1 MLENFGYRQCTVW
14 WRLKAFANVWKRVH
28 VWGDMARKGFGK
40 PSVAA
45 LLLLGVA
52 KPVRAQSVGIA
63 SWSSYEG
70 VTASQD
76 WSTAGA
82 QLTLSGSRGH
92 AGWIAGEVFGRFGA
106 TDVMERIGGVIHP
119 SQRLWLSAEAGSA
132 RRASFSP
139 KKTWQADRSA
149 LDA

>member
-1 MLENFGYRQCTVW
+1 MLENFGNRQCMVW
-14 WRLKAFANVWKRVH
+14 WRLKVFANVWRRGH

-52 KPVRAQSVGIA
+52 KPVHAQSVRIA
-63 SWSSYEG
+63 AWSSYEG

-92 AGWIAGEVFGRFGA
+92 ASWIAGEVCGRFGA
-106 TDVMERIGGVIHP
+106 PDLSERLGGGGSPTH
-119 SQRLWLSAEAGSA
+119 RLWLSG
-132 RRASFSP
+132 
-139 KKTWQADRSA
+139 
-149 LDA
+149 